1 MASEK
6 IGPMVKDQPL
16 GEDSSSTG
24 PASDPPQPPAKPGV
38 LDRIRSHFVGGGHFY
53 GEIIG
58 LVGSGLALV
67 SIAVVMKYFDGKELP
82 NWHTWG
88 DFRFTINSLLAIIY
102 TVGLTCAMIPIS
114 GGLSQLKYIWFVEK
128 DRSLADLDTFDA
140 ATRGKLGSAKLLWRL
155 RFK

>member
-6 IGPMVKDQPL
+6 TIATVNDQTL
-16 GEDSSSTG
+16 SDSSSTSPG
-24 PASDPPQPPAKPGV
+24 IDQAQPGRLA
-38 LDRIRSHFVGGGHFY
+38 RITSHFAIGSHFY

-67 SIAVVMKYFDGKELP
+67 AIAVVMKYFDGKKLP
-82 NWHTWG
+82 DWHAWG
-88 DFRFTINSLLAIIY
+88 DFHFTINSLLAIIY
-102 TVGLTCAMIPIS
+102 TFGLTCAMIPIS

-140 ATRGKLGSAKLLWRL
+140 ATRGKLGSVKLLWRL